1 MNKPAS
7 IEEAPE
13 GLSFAN
19 VLRDRL
25 VCGVLLIDGKEKVTA
40 VTGQVNRLV

>member
-7 IEEAPE
+7 IEEARE

-19 VLRDRL
+19 VLRNRL
-25 VCGVLLIDGKEKVTA
+25 VCGVILGAMVLFGMVA
-40 VTGQVNRLV
+40 RA